1 MTSGSIFRSSKL
13 LMTNT
18 LNSSRLGT
26 WGEKGT
32 GLGLLLSREL
42 IFKNNGSIEVESEPE
57 NGTIFKIT
65 LPVA

>member
-1 MTSGSIFRSSKL
+1 
-13 LMTNT
+13 
-18 LNSSRLGT
+18 
-26 WGEKGT
+26 
-32 GLGLLLSREL
+32 LLLSREL